1 MGYKVID
8 GKGVIPVVLLPSI
21 EIITYSYDFS
31 KLFLKELAKWHYY

>member
-21 EIITYSYDFS
+21 EIITPS
-31 KLFLKELAKWHYY
+31 LTL